1 MKLIRS
7 HKNNFLVDLVK
18 TTALNGSLSRVLTVR
33 SKYVLMSVLYGLL
46 TFPGIMFIGK
56 EQGMN

>member
-1 MKLIRS
+1 M
-7 HKNNFLVDLVK
+7 
-18 TTALNGSLSRVLTVR
+18 R

-46 TFPGIMFIGK
+46 TVPGIMFIGK